1 MFKCVTRQWVPMW
14 IVMAIAFVGLGCG
27 GGADRPPLG
36 SVSGTVT
43 LDGTP
48 LVGVIVLFKPENGRA
63 ATGTTDAKGVYTLE
77 YTYGVKGSKVGPS
90 TVSFE
95 WPLGFAGAKS
105 LPAKYTTQSQMKEI
119 VKEGRNTINL
129 KLDSAET
136 NTETKTE
143 AATGAPAKA
152 PATPS
157 FQNVD

>member
-1 MFKCVTRQWVPMW
+1 M
-14 IVMAIAFVGLGCG
+14 
-27 GGADRPPLG
+27 
-36 SVSGTVT
+36 
-43 LDGTP
+43 
-48 LVGVIVLFKPENGRA
+48 
-63 ATGTTDAKGVYTLE
+63 E